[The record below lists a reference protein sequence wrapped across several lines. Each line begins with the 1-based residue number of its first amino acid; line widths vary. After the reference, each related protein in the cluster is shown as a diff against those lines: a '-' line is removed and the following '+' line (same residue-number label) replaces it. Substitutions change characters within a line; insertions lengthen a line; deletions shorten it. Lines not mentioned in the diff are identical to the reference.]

1 MLLFSTMRNIHIVN
15 AYTPGRI
22 CLKRAFLPRGKYCF
36 AEGWNPY
43 IYRWGLPMSTTSKIA
58 FFDNGE

>member
-15 AYTPGRI
+15 AYTLGRI
-22 CLKRAFLPRGKYCF
+22 TFLPRGKYCF

-43 IYRWGLPMSTTSKIA
+43 IYRWGGLFMSTTSKIA
-58 FFDNGE
+58 FFDDGE

>member
-15 AYTPGRI
+15 AYTLGRI
-22 CLKRAFLPRGKYCF
+22 CLKRTFLPRGKYCL
-36 AEGWNPY
+36 ARGEILIY
-43 IYRWGLPMSTTSKIA
+43 IDRVFPMSTTSKIA